1 MGILKT
7 VKGQNRVDELLSRS
21 FLKDRLSHAYLFSGP
36 SGVGKLSTA
45 LELAATQMC
54 EEDKDAY
61 CGECRNCLRVLSFQ
75 HPDVRLTIPVLGS
88 TKPEEIAALVRSR
101 VDDGITPVRLAGNS
115 RISIDQIR
123 ELAERLSMKAFED
136 KGHIEIILDA
146 DRMGIEAANALL
158 KTLEE
163 PPERT
168 VIILTSS
175 RWSALLPTVRS
186 RSHLVRFRRLP
197 EKEIRDILID
207 RLGLGEDEA
216 SEIAFSSDGRP
227 GIALL
232 KGSSSSVTKDGYEIE
247 TSNALRKISECDSVS
262 SVFNLASSFAQK
274 LGRNGSLEFCRTMQS
289 FIHDLRRYSL
299 GKRPVMYH
307 KKLLLGYNISDEAFS
322 SGIELFRT
330 AEIRLAG
337 NGRPAIVL
345 TAAFLEMW
353 RCIIREGK
361 ESLE

>member
-7 VKGQNRVDELLSRS
+7 VKGQSRADELLSRS
-21 FLKDRLSHAYLFSGP
+21 FLKERLSHAYLFSGP
-36 SGVGKLSTA
+36 SGVGKLTTA
-45 LELAATQMC
+45 LELAAVQMC
-54 EEDKDAY
+54 EEEKDGY
-61 CGECRNCLRVLSFQ
+61 CGECRNCRRVLSFQ

-88 TKPEEIAALVRSR
+88 TKPEEIADLVQSR
-101 VDDGITPVRLAGNS
+101 LDNGITPIRLAGNS

-123 ELAERLSMKAFED
+123 ELGERLSMKAFED
-136 KGHIEIILDA
+136 RGHIEIILDA
-146 DRMGIEAANALL
+146 DRMGVEAANALL

-163 PPERT
+163 PPQNT

-197 EKEIRDILID
+197 ENEIKDILID

-216 SEIAFSSDGRP
+216 SEIALSSDGRP

-232 KGSSSSVTKDGYEIE
+232 KGSSSSVSKDGYEKE
-247 TSNALRKISECDSVS
+247 ASNALRQLSECDSATPV
-262 SVFNLASSFAQK
+262 VDLASSFAQK
-274 LGRNGSLEFCRTMQS
+274 LSRDGSLEFCRTMQS

-299 GKRPVMYH
+299 GKKPVMYH

-330 AEIRLAG
+330 AETRLAG
-337 NGRPAIVL
+337 NGRPVIVL
-345 TAAFLEMW
+345 TAAFLGMW
-353 RCIIREGK
+353 RCIVREGK
-361 ESLE
+361 ESLQ